1 MIILQR
7 SSKAGFHFYIFFY
20 REEKEKLEKEK
31 KELKKQREREKK
43 EQLRKEGKLLTAKQ
57 RADKAR
63 AEQMLASM
71 RAQGIDVSLIF
82 NWTHSL

>member
-1 MIILQR
+1 M
-7 SSKAGFHFYIFFY
+7 
-20 REEKEKLEKEK
+20 EKEK

-43 EQLRKEGKLLTAKQ
+43 EQLRKDGKLLTPKQ

-71 RAQGIDVSLIF
+71 RAQGIDVSAIFLITYSI
-82 NWTHSL
+82 N

>member
-1 MIILQR
+1 M
-7 SSKAGFHFYIFFY
+7 
-20 REEKEKLEKEK
+20 EKEK

-43 EQLRKEGKLLTAKQ
+43 EQLRKDGKLLTAKQ

-71 RAQGIDVSLIF
+71 RAQGIDVSAIF
-82 NWTHSL
+82 

>member
-1 MIILQR
+1 M
-7 SSKAGFHFYIFFY
+7 
-20 REEKEKLEKEK
+20 EKEK

-71 RAQGIDVSLIF
+71 RAQGIDVSSIFSWTHFRFNCVAYVCAGVMF
-82 NWTHSL
+82 NWKP